1 MAELNIDSISTV
13 VGEMPQTPDAI
24 KQNPQSFNIDD
35 VSTVAP
41 ESSSFNTTMQFFA
54 GFNDALFTLPDYSIE
69 KVVNAF
75 ADEGL
80 VEKDDVFSLAEFFNQ
95 GIPEP
100 ETTTDKVI
108 RTIGVESAKSV
119 PFLVAPYLTASSKLY
134 TGIDK
139 AKTTTEAVVKS
150 MINQIRNSPMSTFL
164 GENIAVLGFG
174 AGTGIA
180 EQTKPESSFAQTAY
194 PIAGA
199 FAPSTVTNLALKTP
213 TAMIMR
219 FGKKAKD
226 YFGKQGQE
234 LRATE
239 DLSNQFKDALNN
251 PKTQANLNQ
260 SKQIQ
265 DSINESNQI
274 QDPIGDGFQPSPAE
288 ASDSPQLIATQ
299 KELEGNAQGS
309 TLDALVDRKKKNL
322 KAIEGYKVQ
331 NFPSNGDEAPF
342 VINTITKKFDDLS
355 KINNQ
360 QTKFAIGKLEDI
372 SSKFPVTDKFQQGL
386 VLRNK
391 LVDIRKEA
399 VNEFN
404 QYANDLGINLET
416 KIPFVKL
423 KDEIISEFDPKT
435 VFSDK
440 VNTPDV
446 LIDIKKFDK
455 DSITF
460 NEFKDLRERVSDDLL
475 DELASATPKNTK
487 IRKLTLLKQK
497 LDNYLDEQSSN
508 LGSQYKEF
516 RNAYKER
523 IINRFEKSGAYA
535 VRQTGKTQEYNIANE
550 KVAEAFLKNV
560 DTANQFKIAFT
571 DNQTQKINTEALQSL
586 ENVILDQ
593 INKSSFKNGVLDPN
607 KLQNYIKKNREVL
620 EQFPEIFN
628 KIKNANTIVN
638 NVSNRISQL
647 NNRKALIDENL
658 LAKKLSYGSSPV
670 IKGIVD
676 VDQVISDAIKQP
688 SLMYNISNRLK
699 TDNEIEA
706 LRRSVAK
713 NIFDKVD
720 IEKNPLSLK
729 DYINNNYKSLK
740 YVFSQDH
747 LKNMETIADAYSI
760 ALRTPIPTGSGMT
773 PNSRL
778 QKVSN
783 VTGMGVPSIL
793 SRFYSAE
800 SGRTSVRYVAGD
812 ILGRLFLTLG
822 KKKSDALF
830 LESMFNPKITN
841 ELLNFAKNPQ
851 SKKTTQKLNLF
862 LFNLGYPQGEE

>member
-1 MAELNIDSISTV
+1 MENFDINQYASPVNENQISSN
-13 VGEMPQTPDAI
+13 
-24 KQNPQSFNIDD
+24 KSFDINEFA
-35 VSTVAP
+35 VSDNSE
-41 ESSSFNTTMQFFA
+41 ESKNSNTIMQFFG
-54 GFNDALFTLPDYSIE
+54 GFNDALFALPDYSIE

-100 ETTTDKVI
+100 KTTTDKVI
-108 RTIGVESAKSV
+108 RTMGVESAKSV
-119 PFLVAPYLTASSKLY
+119 PFLLAPYLTASSKLY

-180 EQTKPESSFAQTAY
+180 EETKPESSFAQTAY

-199 FAPSTVTNLALKTP
+199 LAPSTITNLALKTP
-213 TAMIMR
+213 TAMVLR

-239 DLSNQFKDALNN
+239 DLSNQFKDALNREN
-251 PKTQANLNQ
+251 VVVQDNLNRT
-260 SKQIQ
+260 KEIQ
-265 DSINESNQI
+265 NL
-274 QDPIGDGFQPSPAE
+274 IGDDFLPSPAE

-322 KAIEGYKVQ
+322 KAVEGFKIK

-372 SSKFPVTDKFQQGL
+372 SSKFPVTDKFEQGQT
-386 VLRNK
+386 LRKELINT
-391 LVDIRKEA
+391 RKEA
-399 VNEFN
+399 VDEFN
-404 QYANDLGINLET
+404 QYAKDLGIDLET

-423 KDEIISEFDPKT
+423 KDEIIAEFDPKT
-435 VFSDK
+435 AFSDK

-446 LIDIKKFDK
+446 LKDIKKFDD

-497 LDNYLDEQSSN
+497 LDKYLDEQSSN
-508 LGSQYKEF
+508 LGNQYKQF

-571 DNQTQKINTEALQSL
+571 DSGTQKINTEALQSL

-638 NVSNRISQL
+638 KVSNRIAQL
-647 NNRKALIDENL
+647 NKRKALIDENL

-699 TDNEIEA
+699 TENEIEA

-713 NIFDKVD
+713 NIFDRVD
-720 IEKNPLSLK
+720 IEKDPTSLK
-729 DYINNNYKSLK
+729 NFINNNYKSLK
-740 YVFSQDH
+740 YVFSQNH
-747 LKNMETIADAYSI
+747 LKNMETIADAYTI
-760 ALRTPIPTGSGMT
+760 ALRTPMPTGSGMT
-773 PNSRL
+773 PTGPL
-778 QKVSN
+778 QKVSD

-793 SRFYSAE
+793 SRYYSAE
-800 SGRTSVRYVAGD
+800 SGRTSKRFIAGD

-822 KKKSDALF
+822 KKKSEALF
-830 LESMFNPKITN
+830 LESMFNPKITD

>member
-1 MAELNIDSISTV
+1 MAELNIDDISEV
-13 VGEMPQTPDAI
+13 VSKQQTTQQPT
-24 KQNPQSFNIDD
+24 QFNIDD

-41 ESSSFNTTMQFFA
+41 ESSSFNTTMQFFG
-54 GFNDALFTLPDYSIE
+54 GFNDFLFALPDYSIE

-100 ETTTDKVI
+100 KTTTEKII
-108 RTIGVESAKSV
+108 RTMGVESAKSV

-265 DSINESNQI
+265 DSI
-274 QDPIGDGFQPSPAE
+274 GDGFQPSPAE

-322 KAIEGYKVQ
+322 KAIEGYKIK

-372 SSKFPVTDKFQQGL
+372 SSKFPVTDKFQQGQTL
-386 VLRNK
+386 RKVLI
-391 LVDIRKEA
+391 DTRKEA
-399 VNEFN
+399 VDEFN
-404 QYANDLGINLET
+404 QYAKDLGIDLET

-423 KDEIISEFDPKT
+423 KDEIIAEFDPKT
-435 VFSDK
+435 AFSDK

-446 LIDIKKFDK
+446 LKDIKKFND

-460 NEFKDLRERVSDDLL
+460 NEFKDLRERISDDLL

-773 PNSRL
+773 PNSPL

>member
-1 MAELNIDSISTV
+1 MAELNIDDISEV
-13 VGEMPQTPDAI
+13 VSKQQTTQQPT
-24 KQNPQSFNIDD
+24 QFNIDD

-41 ESSSFNTTMQFFA
+41 ESSSFNTTMQFFG
-54 GFNDALFTLPDYSIE
+54 GFNDVLFTLPDYSIE

-100 ETTTDKVI
+100 KTTTDKVI
-108 RTIGVESAKSV
+108 RTMGGESAKSV

-265 DSINESNQI
+265 DSI
-274 QDPIGDGFQPSPAE
+274 GDGFQPSPAE

-322 KAIEGYKVQ
+322 KAIEGYKIK

-372 SSKFPVTDKFQQGL
+372 SSKFPVTDKFQQGQTL
-386 VLRNK
+386 RKVLI
-391 LVDIRKEA
+391 DTRKEA
-399 VNEFN
+399 VDEFN
-404 QYANDLGINLET
+404 QYAKDLGIDLET

-423 KDEIISEFDPKT
+423 KDEIIAEFDPKT
-435 VFSDK
+435 AFSDK

-446 LIDIKKFDK
+446 LKDIKKFND

-460 NEFKDLRERVSDDLL
+460 NEFKDLRERISDDLL

-571 DNQTQKINTEALQSL
+571 DKQTQKINTEALQSL

-773 PNSRL
+773 PNSPL

>member
-1 MAELNIDSISTV
+1 MAELNIDDISEV
-13 VGEMPQTPDAI
+13 VSKQQTTQQPT
-24 KQNPQSFNIDD
+24 QFNIDD

-41 ESSSFNTTMQFFA
+41 ESSSFNTTMQFFG
-54 GFNDALFTLPDYSIE
+54 GFNDFLFALPDYSIE

-100 ETTTDKVI
+100 KTTTDKVI
-108 RTIGVESAKSV
+108 RTMGGESAKSV

-265 DSINESNQI
+265 DSI
-274 QDPIGDGFQPSPAE
+274 GDGFQPSPAE

-322 KAIEGYKVQ
+322 KAIEGYKIK

-372 SSKFPVTDKFQQGL
+372 SSKFPVTDKFQQGQTL
-386 VLRNK
+386 RKVLI
-391 LVDIRKEA
+391 DTRKEA
-399 VNEFN
+399 VDEFN
-404 QYANDLGINLET
+404 QYAKDLGIDLET

-423 KDEIISEFDPKT
+423 KDEIIAEFDPKT
-435 VFSDK
+435 AFSDK

-446 LIDIKKFDK
+446 LKDIKKFND

-460 NEFKDLRERVSDDLL
+460 NEFKDLRERISDDLL

-571 DNQTQKINTEALQSL
+571 DKQTQKINTEALQSL

-773 PNSRL
+773 PNSPL

>member
-13 VGEMPQTPDAI
+13 VGEMPQTPNAI

-100 ETTTDKVI
+100 KTTTDKVI
-108 RTIGVESAKSV
+108 RTMGVESAKSV

-139 AKTTTEAVVKS
+139 AKTTTEAVVRS
-150 MINQIRNSPMSTFL
+150 MINQIRNSPMGTFL

-180 EQTKPESSFAQTAY
+180 EETKPESSFAQTAY

-199 FAPSTVTNLALKTP
+199 LAPSTVTNFALKTP
-213 TAMIMR
+213 TAMVLR
-219 FGKKAKD
+219 FGKKTKD

-239 DLSNQFKDALNN
+239 DLSNQFKDALIN
-251 PKTQANLNQ
+251 PKAQANLNQ
-260 SKQIQ
+260 TKQIQ
-265 DSINESNQI
+265 DSI
-274 QDPIGDGFQPSPAE
+274 GDGFSPSPAE
-288 ASDSPQLIATQ
+288 ASDSPQLIASQ

-322 KAIEGYKVQ
+322 KAVEGFKIK

-372 SSKFPVTDKFQQGL
+372 SSKFPVTDKFEQGQTL
-386 VLRNK
+386 RKVLI
-391 LVDIRKEA
+391 DTRKEA
-399 VNEFN
+399 VDEFN
-404 QYANDLGINLET
+404 QYAKDLGIDLET
-416 KIPFVKL
+416 KIPFLKL
-423 KDEIISEFDPKT
+423 KDEIIAEFDPKT
-435 VFSDK
+435 AFSDK

-446 LIDIKKFDK
+446 LKDIKKFND

-497 LDNYLDEQSSN
+497 LDKYLDEQSSN
-508 LGSQYKEF
+508 LGDQYKEF

-571 DNQTQKINTEALQSL
+571 DSGTQKINTEALQSL

-593 INKSSFKNGVLDPN
+593 INKTSFKNGVLDPN

-638 NVSNRISQL
+638 NVSNRIAQL
-647 NNRKALIDENL
+647 NKRKALIDENL

-699 TDNEIEA
+699 TENEIEA

-713 NIFDKVD
+713 NIFDRVD
-720 IEKNPLSLK
+720 IQKDPTSLK
-729 DYINNNYKSLK
+729 NFINNNYKSLK
-740 YVFSQDH
+740 YVFSQNH
-747 LKNMETIADAYSI
+747 LKNMEVIADAYSI

-773 PNSRL
+773 PNSPL

>member
-1 MAELNIDSISTV
+1 MAELNIDDISEV
-13 VGEMPQTPDAI
+13 VSKQQTTQQPT
-24 KQNPQSFNIDD
+24 QFNIDD

-41 ESSSFNTTMQFFA
+41 ESSSFNTTMQFFG
-54 GFNDALFTLPDYSIE
+54 GFNDFLFALPDYSIE

-100 ETTTDKVI
+100 KTTTEKII
-108 RTIGVESAKSV
+108 RTMGVESAKSV

-265 DSINESNQI
+265 DSI
-274 QDPIGDGFQPSPAE
+274 GDGFQPSPAE

-322 KAIEGYKVQ
+322 KAIEGYKIK

-372 SSKFPVTDKFQQGL
+372 SSKFPVTDKFQQGQTL
-386 VLRNK
+386 RKVLI
-391 LVDIRKEA
+391 DTRKEA
-399 VNEFN
+399 VDEFN
-404 QYANDLGINLET
+404 QYAKDLGIDLET

-423 KDEIISEFDPKT
+423 KDEIIAEFDPKT
-435 VFSDK
+435 AFSDK

-446 LIDIKKFDK
+446 LKDIKKFND

-460 NEFKDLRERVSDDLL
+460 NEFKDLRERISDDLL

-571 DNQTQKINTEALQSL
+571 DKQTQKINTEALQSL

-773 PNSRL
+773 PNSPL

>member
-1 MAELNIDSISTV
+1 MAELNIDDISEV
-13 VGEMPQTPDAI
+13 VSKQQTTQQPT
-24 KQNPQSFNIDD
+24 QFNIDD

-41 ESSSFNTTMQFFA
+41 ESSSFNTTMQFFG
-54 GFNDALFTLPDYSIE
+54 GFNDVLFTLPDYSIE

-100 ETTTDKVI
+100 KTTTDKVI
-108 RTIGVESAKSV
+108 RTMGGESAKSV

-265 DSINESNQI
+265 DSI
-274 QDPIGDGFQPSPAE
+274 GDGFQPSPAE

-322 KAIEGYKVQ
+322 KAIEGYKIK

-372 SSKFPVTDKFQQGL
+372 SSKFPVTDKFQQGQTL
-386 VLRNK
+386 RKVLI
-391 LVDIRKEA
+391 DTRKEA
-399 VNEFN
+399 VDEFN
-404 QYANDLGINLET
+404 QYAKDLGIDLET

-423 KDEIISEFDPKT
+423 KDEIIAEFDPKT
-435 VFSDK
+435 AFSDK

-446 LIDIKKFDK
+446 LKDIKKFND

-460 NEFKDLRERVSDDLL
+460 NEFKDLRERISDDLL

-773 PNSRL
+773 PNSPL